1 MPPRA
6 AWGHGWPPRS
16 HRPQALGPAGV
27 QAGHHVRGRSNAG
40 EYRVVTVRS
49 RDPGARPIRSP
60 GGAGASPLGV
70 PRTHFW
76 TCPPYDVVGAVS
88 RGQPIGQAVL
98 SAVATALTSW
108 PRLGPPSVRSRTSG
122 TTMFCP
128 NGTVTGAT
136 VLANCPKQLGLLAAT
151 DGTRPTSSTAARATA
166 PVIRVR
172 ISQTS

>member
-1 MPPRA
+1 MFMLYFFFLLCLICLFFFFLMIRR
-6 AWGHGWPPRS
+6 PPRS
-16 HRPQALGPAGV
+16 TLFPYTTL
-27 QAGHHVRGRSNAG
+27 
-40 EYRVVTVRS
+40 
-49 RDPGARPIRSP
+49 IRSP

-76 TCPPYDVVGAVS
+76 TCPPHDVVGAVS
-88 RGQPIGQAVL
+88 RGQPIGQSVL

-108 PRLGPPSVRSRTSG
+108 PRLGPPSVRSRTSA